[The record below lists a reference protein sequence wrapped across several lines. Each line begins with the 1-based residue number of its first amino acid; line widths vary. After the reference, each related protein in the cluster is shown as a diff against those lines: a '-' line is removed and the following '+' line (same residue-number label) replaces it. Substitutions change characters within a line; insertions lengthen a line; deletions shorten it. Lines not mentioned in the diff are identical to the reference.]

1 MRCAR
6 EAAGGAVG
14 SVRPPGPPVRGRTSF
29 PAAGLGGAGARA
41 ASRPDRGT
49 SLEGHIPHGQQTF
62 CSDVRP
68 QTGFDAFAAIIRIQ
82 ALFRFPK
89 KG

>member
-1 MRCAR
+1 M
-6 EAAGGAVG
+6 AAEVNKAN
-14 SVRPPGPPVRGRTSF
+14 SLELALSSTAEDFEPASASCPPLPR
-29 PAAGLGGAGARA
+29 
-41 ASRPDRGT
+41 DRGT
-49 SLEGHIPHGQQTF
+49 SLEGHRPHGQQTF